1 MGCSPRQVRLWNPD
15 EGGCVQGV
23 IHAEEGNQEE
33 VLAYH
38 TVYPCPEAGTGP
50 KGAWRPVA
58 HRAFRAAASAET
70 LVLEK
75 PPPECPPAS
84 VPQPRPQSPQLLSFK
99 QHICFFVVLEARSP
113 DQTSL
118 GGH

>member
-50 KGAWRPVA
+50 KGA
-58 HRAFRAAASAET
+58 ET

-84 VPQPRPQSPQLLSFK
+84 VPQPQPQSPQLPSFK
-99 QHICFFVVLEARSP
+99 QHICSFVVLEARSP

-118 GGH
+118 GGR